1 MVDHQPRAALVEH
14 RLEFRIAARK
24 RRDTGKRPD
33 ASDHAFAHH
42 RAVEDRARI
51 FLVGQAA
58 GDHRRLGGMETTDG
72 TAGDGQEQQRPDR
85 QPFGIGRQEVMF
97 MMAMEVG
104 EHIADLGQVGGFQQQ
119 RQGHQRGHHYH
130 QQAEQRIQPG
140 DDLVDRQQGGQEVVE
155 QDDQYPYRV
164 AAQEG
169 TVEYRQVAQQSGRTH
184 DEDHADEEQQ
194 HAGKYQHEALEDN
207 VVIVTG
213 DFRQAL
219 AVFLEAHYPREV
231 VMHGTADD
239 VADHDPDQRDGAVEG
254 AEDGAEDGLDAGDI
268 QELDQEGTAGAQRYV
283 VHPIVE
289 TLLGRD
295 IGGIYPGLLFHEG
308 TVEAVTKQQD
318 GKAEEE

>member
-1 MVDHQPRAALVEH
+1 MVDHQARATLIEH
-14 RLEFRIAARK
+14 RLEFGIAA
-24 RRDTGKRPD
+24 GESGNAGQCPD
-33 ASDHAFAHH
+33 AGHYALAHH
-42 RAVEDRARI
+42 GAIEDRAGVL
-51 FLVGQAA
+51 LVGQAA
-58 GDHRRLGGMETTDG
+58 GDHRRLGGMEATDG
-72 TAGDGQEQQRPDR
+72 AAGDGQEQQRPDR

-213 DFRQAL
+213 DFRQAM

-239 VADHDPDQRDGAVEG
+239 VADDDPDQRDGTVQG
-254 AEDGAEDGLDAGDI
+254 AEDGPEKD
-268 QELDQEGTAGAQRYV
+268 R
-283 VHPIVE
+283 
-289 TLLGRD
+289 
-295 IGGIYPGLLFHEG
+295 
-308 TVEAVTKQQD
+308 KS
-318 GKAEEE
+318 